1 MEVWINNLPAC
12 YNGAQVQ
19 IIMAQ
24 VHKCRRHMSS
34 KVTFKRKILLMIEG
48 ADGCVRQVR
57 QQSYESRKVNKS
69 LEKIISA
76 KRALIQRSLGSVD
89 NI

>member
-1 MEVWINNLPAC
+1 
-12 YNGAQVQ
+12 
-19 IIMAQ
+19 
-24 VHKCRRHMSS
+24 
-34 KVTFKRKILLMIEG
+34 MIEG
-48 ADGCVRQVR
+48 ADVCVRQVR

-89 NI
+89 NIWAKGNVGATLSI